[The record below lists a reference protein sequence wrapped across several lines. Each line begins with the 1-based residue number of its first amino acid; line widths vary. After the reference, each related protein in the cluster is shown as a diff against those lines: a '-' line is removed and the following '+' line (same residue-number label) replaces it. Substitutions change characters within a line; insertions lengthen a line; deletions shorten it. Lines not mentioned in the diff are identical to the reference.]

1 MPASINP
8 YAPPPGTSPNVYA
21 PPIEILPYSSPIRID
36 TGRPKPG
43 SPDYHRP
50 VPKKG
55 PYTLKDYGVFS
66 NIDDELG
73 MLENEFTRLSEEK
86 SKLSSASSFDRGLA
100 NQLKNEF
107 GIDYNTQIGS
117 PSIIGTSGA
126 PRIPGISGASSDNF
140 GTGGRGEA
148 ETDVLLS
155 QALDEQLKAIKP
167 RMEALKEKKIFSETE
182 GLLGKARTKEQALR
196 EQLLEGQTKLV
207 SSLEQ
212 RLNSSLEEA
221 GIKAGEARALTGSAL
236 AQRGLS
242 RSTMGSQA
250 LGEITSTEQ
259 EQKGQFRTEAA
270 KVKGQISTGI
280 EGTLKGI
287 EDKRKRLEIDRS
299 LTNLKTFQD
308 IGFQIDHQAIADKF
322 KQAILNAELD
332 ANDRIFTE
340 KLVGGI
346 AGGILGFATKIF
358 GGG

>member
-8 YAPPPGTSPNVYA
+8 YAPPTSYIPPTTYPA
-21 PPIEILPYSSPIRID
+21 PIGID

-50 VPKKG
+50 VPKKS
-55 PYTLKDYGVFS
+55 PYALKDYGVFS
-66 NIDDELG
+66 NVDEEITA
-73 MLENEFTRLSEEK
+73 LEEEYLRLSEGK
-86 SKLSSASSFDRGLA
+86 TKLSGTDFDRGLA
-100 NQLKNEF
+100 NQLKSEF
-107 GIDYNTQIGS
+107 GIDYSIPQEVIS
-117 PSIIGTSGA
+117 PYGA
-126 PRIPGISGASSDNF
+126 PRIPGISGAPSENP
-140 GTGGRGEA
+140 GVRGRKDA
-148 ETDVLLS
+148 ETDALLN

-250 LGEITSTEQ
+250 LGEITSAEQ
-259 EQKGQFRTEAA
+259 EQKGQFMTEAA